1 MQDLHRAFT
10 EAKVELAKQGK
21 RTPRPGVMPPIEF
34 ASMEYITKFCDIG
47 DDFVARVLGLEW
59 ALLTDESSL
68 WDFHSEENNDA
79 LVAKIKEVYGVDVS
93 DLKDAELYKIFDR
106 IEQVRKQDS

>member
-1 MQDLHRAFT
+1 
-10 EAKVELAKQGK
+10 
-21 RTPRPGVMPPIEF
+21 
-34 ASMEYITKFCDIG
+34 MEHITKYCDIG
-47 DDFVARVLGLEW
+47 DDFITRALGLEW
-59 ALLTDESSL
+59 AMLTDESSL
-68 WDFHSEENNDA
+68 WDFHSEKNNDA